1 MPAKWFFSSTESLDF
16 HEENPMKF
24 QEIVDGAR
32 EATGGLPDPDQDTW
46 QEGLEILLRD
56 HSKANILSERGTDII
71 RRRYTNALASRMRV
85 DEYIRQH
92 PEVLDTPI
100 QRPVFILGLVRTGT
114 TMASYLMDSDPD
126 NRSLLR
132 WEAYNV
138 APPAAPGT
146 LRTDPRC
153 LAEKAQ
159 DEEMLQSNPGM
170 FATHYEAA
178 DGPTEC
184 VHLVAQDFRSMMFT
198 ALSSTPVYAD
208 WILHCDMSS
217 AFEHRKRVLQILQ
230 STNPGRWVLK
240 MPSDS
245 VFISWIFRTFP
256 DARIIWTHRDPYQA
270 FASSFSMRGRSRKIF
285 NRDIDLDYM
294 RCKWPLQLGL
304 HLRRPLE
311 LARDRP
317 EDIYNLYYD
326 DLTAGP
332 IAEMKKVYAWLGD
345 EWNDAAER
353 GMRTWLEENPQNRF
367 GKHTYSLEEWGFTKE
382 DITPYVADYL
392 KIHPVAK

>member
-1 MPAKWFFSSTESLDF
+1 
-16 HEENPMKF
+16 
-24 QEIVDGAR
+24 
-32 EATGGLPDPDQDTW
+32 
-46 QEGLEILLRD
+46 
-56 HSKANILSERGTDII
+56 
-71 RRRYTNALASRMRV
+71 
-85 DEYIRQH
+85 
-92 PEVLDTPI
+92 
-100 QRPVFILGLVRTGT
+100 
-114 TMASYLMDSDPD
+114 
-126 NRSLLR
+126 
-132 WEAYNV
+132 
-138 APPAAPGT
+138 
-146 LRTDPRC
+146 
-153 LAEKAQ
+153 
-159 DEEMLQSNPGM
+159 MLQSNPGM

-345 EWNDAAER
+345 EWTDAARNGGNYRSENAAER